1 MSVKALYICFSG
13 DLLLPHRRVVNK
25 NIIYV
30 IVCIHAESFPPLF
43 SYLGHLQ
50 QAERTVNST
59 LQWSSIWMQA
69 INCLCTLEPVI
80 YPEGYCG
87 LSRFETTIAK
97 GELEPFI
104 SKLVRTTLW

>member
-59 LQWSSIWMQA
+59 LQWSS
-69 INCLCTLEPVI
+69 
-80 YPEGYCG
+80 
-87 LSRFETTIAK
+87 R
-97 GELEPFI
+97 ELHLDASHQPSVHPGACDI
-104 SKLVRTTLW
+104 P

>member
-50 QAERTVNST
+50 QAERTANST
-59 LQWSSIWMQA
+59 LQWSSRELHLA
-69 INCLCTLEPVI
+69 ASHHLSVHSGACYLPDGVCVGASLLNLKINDT
-80 YPEGYCG
+80 
-87 LSRFETTIAK
+87 S
-97 GELEPFI
+97 
-104 SKLVRTTLW
+104 VR